1 MSKTKKFGGVV
12 FTGSVL
18 KSANAIRLSSEI
30 LTADLPTP
38 ELKKQIQK
46 VFHTA
51 NRRIQNIE
59 KSGVYSPAVK
69 ELEFNQVG
77 QTQKFAKFTQAGQNW
92 NDIKLQYAKAVQF
105 LRKPTSTASG
115 AKQWNKAIQ
124 KELGFNDGLYNAI
137 IQQVNENGG
146 NVPILETSNIDRA
159 ISQFERL
166 AKRDVSDMIESEAQ
180 KQAENELLNALTNDV
195 SKGIDKIAEK
205 TILEGLKQFGIITDL
220 M

>member
-1 MSKTKKFGGVV
+1 MSSLKIV

-30 LTADLPTP
+30 LTADVPTP
-38 ELKKQIQK
+38 TLKKQIQK
-46 VFHTA
+46 VFHMA

-69 ELEFNQVG
+69 ELEFNQIG
-77 QTQKFAKFTQAGQNW
+77 QMQKFAKFTQAGQDW
-92 NDIKLQYAKAVQF
+92 NEIKLQYAKAVQF

-124 KELGFNDGLYNAI
+124 KELGFNDGLYKAI
-137 IQQVNENGG
+137 IQQINENGG
-146 NVPILETSNIDRA
+146 NIPILETSNIDRA

-166 AKRDVSDMIESEAQ
+166 ANRDVSDMIESDAE
-180 KQAENELLNALTNDV
+180 KQAENELMAALNADVDTGLTD
-195 SKGIDKIAEK
+195 IAQKI
-205 TILEGLKQFGIITDL
+205 ILEGLKKFNL
-220 M
+220 F

>member
-1 MSKTKKFGGVV
+1 MSSLKIV

-30 LTADLPTP
+30 LTADVPTP
-38 ELKKQIQK
+38 TLKKQIQK
-46 VFHTA
+46 VFHMA

-77 QTQKFAKFTQAGQNW
+77 QMQKFAKFTQAGQDW
-92 NDIKLQYAKAVQF
+92 NEIKLQYAKAVQF

-124 KELGFNDGLYNAI
+124 KELGFNDGLYKAI
-137 IQQVNENGG
+137 IQQINENGG
-146 NVPILETSNIDRA
+146 NIPILETSNIDRA
-159 ISQFERL
+159 VSQFERL
-166 AKRDVSDMIESEAQ
+166 ANKDVSDMIESDAE
-180 KQAENELLNALTNDV
+180 KQAENELMAALNADVDSGLTD
-195 SKGIDKIAEK
+195 IAQKI
-205 TILEGLKQFGIITDL
+205 ILEGLKKFNL
-220 M
+220 F

>member
-1 MSKTKKFGGVV
+1 MSSLKIV

-30 LTADLPTP
+30 LTADVPTP
-38 ELKKQIQK
+38 TLKKQIQK
-46 VFHTA
+46 VFHMA

-59 KSGVYSPAVK
+59 KSGVYSPALK

-77 QTQKFAKFTQAGQNW
+77 QMQKFAKFTQAGQDW
-92 NDIKLQYAKAVQF
+92 NEIKLQYAKAVQF

-124 KELGFNDGLYNAI
+124 KELGFNDGLYKAI
-137 IQQVNENGG
+137 IQQINENGG
-146 NVPILETSNIDRA
+146 NIPILETSNIDRA

-166 AKRDVSDMIESEAQ
+166 ANRDVSDMIESDAQ
-180 KQAENELLNALTNDV
+180 KQAENELMAALNADVDTGLTD
-195 SKGIDKIAEK
+195 IAQKI
-205 TILEGLKQFGIITDL
+205 ILEGLKKFNL
-220 M
+220 F

>member
-1 MSKTKKFGGVV
+1 MSSLKIV

-30 LTADLPTP
+30 LTADVPTP
-38 ELKKQIQK
+38 TLKKQIQK
-46 VFHTA
+46 VFHMA

-77 QTQKFAKFTQAGQNW
+77 QMQKFAKFTQAGQDW
-92 NDIKLQYAKAVQF
+92 NEIKLQYAKAVQF

-124 KELGFNDGLYNAI
+124 KELGFNDGLYKAI
-137 IQQVNENGG
+137 IQQINENGG
-146 NVPILETSNIDRA
+146 NIPILETSNIDRA
-159 ISQFERL
+159 VSQFERL
-166 AKRDVSDMIESEAQ
+166 ANKDVSDMIESDAQ
-180 KQAENELLNALTNDV
+180 KQAENELMAALNADVDTGLTD
-195 SKGIDKIAEK
+195 IAQKI
-205 TILEGLKQFGIITDL
+205 ILEGLKKFNL
-220 M
+220 F

>member
-1 MSKTKKFGGVV
+1 MSSLKIV

-30 LTADLPTP
+30 LTADVPTP
-38 ELKKQIQK
+38 ILKKQIQK
-46 VFHTA
+46 VFHMA

-77 QTQKFAKFTQAGQNW
+77 AMQKFAKFTQAGQDW
-92 NDIKLQYAKAVQF
+92 NEIKLQYAKAVQF

-124 KELGFNDGLYNAI
+124 KELGFNDGLYKAI
-137 IQQVNENGG
+137 IQQINENGG

-166 AKRDVSDMIESEAQ
+166 ANKDVSDMIESDAE
-180 KQAENELLNALTNDV
+180 KQAENELMAALNADVDSGLTD
-195 SKGIDKIAEK
+195 IAQKI
-205 TILEGLKQFGIITDL
+205 ILEGLKKFNL
-220 M
+220 F

>member
-1 MSKTKKFGGVV
+1 MSSLKIV

-30 LTADLPTP
+30 LTADVPTP
-38 ELKKQIQK
+38 TLKKQIQK
-46 VFHTA
+46 VFHMA

-77 QTQKFAKFTQAGQNW
+77 QMQKFAKFTQAGQDW
-92 NDIKLQYAKAVQF
+92 NEIKLQYAKAVQF

-124 KELGFNDGLYNAI
+124 KELGFNDGLYKAI
-137 IQQVNENGG
+137 IQQINENGG
-146 NVPILETSNIDRA
+146 NIPILETSNIDRA
-159 ISQFERL
+159 VSQFERL
-166 AKRDVSDMIESEAQ
+166 ANKDVSDMIESDAQ
-180 KQAENELLNALTNDV
+180 KQAENELMAALNADVDTGLTD
-195 SKGIDKIAEK
+195 IAQKI
-205 TILEGLKQFGIITDL
+205 IFEGLKKFNL
-220 M
+220 F

>member
-1 MSKTKKFGGVV
+1 MSSLKIV

-18 KSANAIRLSSEI
+18 KSANAIKLSSEI
-30 LTADLPTP
+30 LTADVPTP
-38 ELKKQIQK
+38 TLKKQIQK

-59 KSGVYSPAVK
+59 KSGTYSPAVK
-69 ELEFNQVG
+69 ELDFNQIG
-77 QTQKFAKFTQAGQNW
+77 QMQKFAKFTQAGQDW
-92 NDIKLQYAKAVQF
+92 NEIKLQYAKAVQF

-137 IQQVNENGG
+137 IHQINENGG
-146 NVPILETSNIDRA
+146 NIPILETSNIDRA

-166 AKRDVSDMIESEAQ
+166 ANRDVSDMIESDAE
-180 KQAENELLNALTNDV
+180 KQSENELMAALNADV
-195 SKGIDKIAEK
+195 NKGLSDITQKI
-205 TILEGLKQFGIITDL
+205 ILEGLKKFNL
-220 M
+220 F

>member
-1 MSKTKKFGGVV
+1 MSSLKIV

-30 LTADLPTP
+30 LTADVPTP
-38 ELKKQIQK
+38 TLKKQIQK
-46 VFHTA
+46 VFHMA

-77 QTQKFAKFTQAGQNW
+77 QMQKFAKFTQAGQDW
-92 NDIKLQYAKAVQF
+92 NEIKLQYAKAVQF

-124 KELGFNDGLYNAI
+124 KELGFNDGLYKAI
-137 IQQVNENGG
+137 IQQINENGG
-146 NVPILETSNIDRA
+146 NIPILETSNIDRA
-159 ISQFERL
+159 VSQFERL
-166 AKRDVSDMIESEAQ
+166 ANKDVSDMIESDAQ
-180 KQAENELLNALTNDV
+180 KQAENELMAALNADVDTGLTD
-195 SKGIDKIAEK
+195 IAQKI
-205 TILEGLKQFGIITDL
+205 ILKGLKKFNL
-220 M
+220 F

>member
-1 MSKTKKFGGVV
+1 MSSLKIV

-30 LTADLPTP
+30 LTADVPTP
-38 ELKKQIQK
+38 TLKKQIQK
-46 VFHTA
+46 VFHMA

-59 KSGVYSPAVK
+59 KSGVYSPALK

-77 QTQKFAKFTQAGQNW
+77 QMQKFAKFTQAGQDW
-92 NDIKLQYAKAVQF
+92 NEIKLQYAKAVQF

-124 KELGFNDGLYNAI
+124 KELGFNDGLYKAI
-137 IQQVNENGG
+137 IQQINENGG
-146 NVPILETSNIDRA
+146 NIPILETSNIDRA

-166 AKRDVSDMIESEAQ
+166 ANKDVSDMIESDAQ
-180 KQAENELLNALTNDV
+180 RQAENELMAALNADVDTGLTD
-195 SKGIDKIAEK
+195 IAQKI
-205 TILEGLKQFGIITDL
+205 ILEGLKKFNL
-220 M
+220 F